1 MNPFLTCRIPALFS
15 SLLMLG
21 TLLYGADPTLSM
33 QLSRNTIS
41 LDEGV
46 QLTLQVVGGQRLS
59 KAPSIPFP
67 DGLVHEGTSQSIR
80 HVQTGSRRSTVA
92 QFIYN
97 LRATRTGDFRIGP
110 YTLGQQKLNALNLT
124 VTPGAK
130 ILSESW
136 ASKTNLLAQET
147 FDFHFTVSSPVPISN
162 LEISSFERAG
172 LDVTKLTEQP
182 VPDDIIDG
190 KKHYTVRFGAK
201 ASAQQPGT
209 YEIRPTVL
217 VSLRD
222 HNANASRSVFG
233 SRTASRKQR
242 IVLTPIE
249 VRIQRPPSEGQPAD
263 YSGAIGA
270 FSLTIKASP
279 INVQVGDPI
288 TLTIQLV
295 GKGNMRA
302 VLPPTLGESED
313 FQVYDAKLIEE
324 RLNTM
329 GNGGYK
335 TYEQVIVPRNSLV
348 AEIPVLRFNFFDP
361 TSMTYQETSQGPFP
375 LTVTAGGTELNP
387 MVGSVTPSDSS
398 ASDTTLLGTDLLY
411 LKPAPK
417 RSTPP
422 PLGQKT
428 FIVVCAAPLLAY
440 GAASLLLF
448 GLRSRKQNPA
458 RQRRAQ
464 APRVLRT
471 SLSRLAN
478 LEDNPAGF
486 HDEIWN
492 GLHVYFANRFGL
504 EPGDVSPA
512 ALEAL
517 LGERIPEDV
526 RRETRDWFSRV
537 EQARFGVI
545 QQDRTTKELTD
556 DLIRFTKAWEAIR

>member
-1 MNPFLTCRIPALFS
+1 MSPLLSRRIPALVC
-15 SLLMLG
+15 SLCMLG
-21 TLLYGADPTLSM
+21 PLLYGADPTLSM

-59 KAPSIPFP
+59 QAPSIPFP

-80 HVQTGSRRSTVA
+80 HAQTGAKRSTVA

-97 LRATRTGDFRIGP
+97 LRATRTGEFRIGP
-110 YTLGQQKLNALNLT
+110 YTLGQQKLDALKLT

-130 ILSESW
+130 LLSESW
-136 ASKTNLLAQET
+136 TSKTNLLAQET
-147 FDFHFTVSSPVPISN
+147 FDFHFTISSPVPISN

-182 VPDDIIDG
+182 VPDDIING

-201 ASAQQPGT
+201 ASAQQPGS

-217 VSLRD
+217 VSMLDNNGTAR
-222 HNANASRSVFG
+222 RSVFG
-233 SRTASRKQR
+233 SRAASRKQR
-242 IVLTPIE
+242 LILKPIE
-249 VRIQRPPSEGQPAD
+249 VVIQRPPSEGQPAD

-270 FSLTIKASP
+270 FSLTVKASP
-279 INVQVGDPI
+279 TDVKVGDPI
-288 TLTIQLV
+288 TLNIQLV

-302 VLPPTLGESED
+302 VLPPTLEESED
-313 FQVYDAKLIEE
+313 FQVYDAKLVEE

-348 AEIPVLRFNFFDP
+348 SEIPALRFNFFDP
-361 TSMTYQETSQGPFP
+361 KSMKYQTTSQGPFP
-375 LTVTAGGTELNP
+375 LAVTAGGTELNP
-387 MVGSVTPSDSS
+387 MVGSVTPSDHSV
-398 ASDTTLLGTDLLY
+398 SDTTLLGTDLLY
-411 LKPAPK
+411 LKPAPQ
-417 RSTPP
+417 RSTHP
-422 PLGQKT
+422 PLGQKK
-428 FIVVCAAPLLAY
+428 FIVVCATPLLTY
-440 GAASLLLF
+440 GVVSLVLF
-448 GLRSRKQNPA
+448 GLRRRKQDPA
-458 RQRRAQ
+458 RQRQAQ

-471 SLSRLAN
+471 SLARLAN
-478 LEDNPAGF
+478 LEDNPTGF

-492 GLHVYFANRFGL
+492 GLHVYFGNRFGL
-504 EPGDVSPA
+504 EPGDVSPET
-512 ALEAL
+512 LENL
-517 LGERIPEDV
+517 LGERIPEDLTQ
-526 RRETRDWFSRV
+526 ETRDWFSRV

-545 QQDRTTKELTD
+545 QQDRSMKELTD